1 MDKKTRTSQCDRILE
16 FMKTHNG
23 ITDNDARDYLHTNRL
38 SGRIF
43 DLRKRGHL
51 IERCW
56 ETGKNVYGDNIRY
69 ARYFLRDG
77 D

>member
-1 MDKKTRTSQCDRILE
+1 MDKKTRASQCDRILE
-16 FMKTHNG
+16 YMKSHNG
-23 ITDNDARDYLHTNRL
+23 ITDNDARDFLHTNRL
-38 SGRIF
+38 SGRIY
-43 DLRKRGHL
+43 DLRRRGHL

-56 ETGKNVYGDNIRY
+56 ETGKNVYGYNIRY

>member
-1 MDKKTRTSQCDRILE
+1 MDKKTRATQCDRILE
-16 FMKTHNG
+16 FMRTHNG

-51 IERCW
+51 IERCL